1 VGALAQDA
9 PDWWGWGGG
18 GLVGGVAPNSSAS
31 SSYVRKRTGILSG
44 GDAWQ
49 RFTRT
54 QSGMGSSDS
63 ESEVESHRSATLSGQ
78 HASKGSPFWSGGN
91 MHFEAGE
98 QPKRLS
104 DWGEDEGCVSTLEPP
119 SRAAAATLQAKTA
132 QSRHQRKEA
141 ELFAHIRAK
150 LKHLALHHAR
160 HHMNAHM
167 GTEHSAHEHEHV
179 HAQQVQMQ
187 TAQQQEQQMQT
198 QTQPAMV
205 GEHVVEGSLPGS
217 QQLRPPSS
225 SAEEEA
231 CELASAVQRIYEHA
245 QEAEALCEQEE
256 QASAAQLIHEHA
268 QVADVQCEQEELAS
282 LFDLPPEV
290 DSSAEAA
297 TQAIL
302 HPFSALHPTQPQALD
317 SSMVNL
323 CTPPTP
329 PMSNSSLPSHN
340 QHIQASSQQQHQQ
353 HNSHSSLLSVSQ
365 QELQQQP
372 NLHSSLLSVS
382 QYGSGRSCRTLSPA
396 QGPLQPTSAS
406 LFIHG
411 RSSHPSMELEEEPE
425 DIDVNGYLRAYRR
438 IDTMHARLPDSPK
451 LSYSETPVLGGSSGS
466 SSLGQHGT
474 TAPNSPINPLR
485 SNANASNR
493 RSPISSA
500 PRGGSNQYGGNYG
513 DHSHGLA
520 QLFGAPSPLSS
531 ASQVGLEAKSIS
543 SRAEYT
549 APESALG
556 HHPDGADVLASLFR
570 GSPNSNHHKGAGMES
585 PMGLKDSIFVL
596 GMEGEGNAEQGEND
610 TAVVISEESA
620 VGGQAQQHHQHQQ
633 QQQGGQDERPQA
645 AVLPRAMRKGE
656 EGAAAFSMERHAR
669 DGGGVG
675 AAAEGPV
682 GAAGM
687 LPAATCGMD
696 RGDDSGNANPLSVG
710 VGEEGE
716 EEEEGQGE
724 DAIVAALFS
733 HKLEGL
739 GGDAYAGGS
748 SGRGVGSR
756 GASTSPQR
764 SWQRSLSCAALPAS
778 SSGAPVAATAAAA
791 AAAAVEA
798 WAAGTQGQVPISAEP
813 AAPTRTLRDAS
824 PPMRAALAARARLQQ
839 QNAGLPFRRGHT
851 TDALP
856 RFTPGSAG
864 RGPQERALLVRLLRR
879 QHKRFVQQQYA
890 QAPFRG
896 NPATAHA
903 AGAVPHAASP
913 ATAQGGGASTPAAL
927 AQQLVTLPHSSHTAP
942 AAAVQAGLTHSA
954 APTAMTSPALPPH
967 AVPECASQTMPTRA
981 LSPSTPAVLT
991 DGSPFSEASPTAP
1004 LPALTPASSIPA
1016 SDTLPP
1022 ASSVHTTTHT
1032 THTVTSTA
1040 PGAIAPVEVAHT
1052 PAAAVPDSPGA
1063 SPSAKGLSP
1072 AYSTSS
1078 AHAAVSGAAPQR
1090 ASPSYAG
1097 AAPHAPPQAPGG
1109 NTSSSSSRM
1118 YRAPALSLNG
1128 RLRSMLSGGG
1138 GPSKRAATKSTSLNR
1153 TRVNHIGNSSGSESS
1168 SSGSNLVGSLVMRL
1182 RNLSRNEAAR
1192 AQLQQQQQQD
1202 QHAYAL

>member
-856 RFTPGSAG
+856 RFTPG
-864 RGPQERALLVRLLRR
+864 
-879 QHKRFVQQQYA
+879 
-890 QAPFRG
+890 
-896 NPATAHA
+896 
-903 AGAVPHAASP
+903 
-913 ATAQGGGASTPAAL
+913 
-927 AQQLVTLPHSSHTAP
+927 
-942 AAAVQAGLTHSA
+942 LTHSA